1 MTSQGAEDEITKVC
15 EQEKK
20 NLMLQQSESK
30 KNLLVNFN
38 QVHTYSEWFQF
49 VMKWDF
55 FELFWEK
62 QSFVLKVFCTKG
74 VLKNFAKFIRKHL
87 CQSLFF
93 NKVADLRPATLFK
106 KRLWHRHFP
115 VDFGKFLR
123 TPIFTEHLQWLLL
136 ILTHFRSSRPEV
148 FNKKGVLRN
157 FAKFTGK
164 HLC

>member
-55 FELFWEK
+55 FELFW
-62 QSFVLKVFCTKG
+62 
-74 VLKNFAKFIRKHL
+74 
-87 CQSLFF
+87 
-93 NKVADLRPATLFK
+93 
-106 KRLWHRHFP
+106 
-115 VDFGKFLR
+115 
-123 TPIFTEHLQWLLL
+123 
-136 ILTHFRSSRPEV
+136 ILTHFRSSRREV
-148 FNKKGVLRN
+148 FYKKVFLEISQISQENTCASFSFLIIGQYVYCNCYNNCTLIIMKMLRTQIASLGSNYWLLKSVL
-157 FAKFTGK
+157 
-164 HLC
+164 